1 MHVLQ
6 QLWEVS
12 HRMRFPV
19 NDIGSIS
26 LVSNS
31 ATASIPHSA
40 QLTHCF
46 CFFSLWVHT
55 FCIFFFSFWWI
66 EIRTP
71 NTYVNEANC
80 ANDTNVQIV
89 FCVWQQVTPS
99 AHFLGSHSQVCQVHA
114 VIIQKIFECT
124 YESELQ
130 LNVVLM

>member
-1 MHVLQ
+1 MSSHVL
-6 QLWEVS
+6 
-12 HRMRFPV
+12 
-19 NDIGSIS
+19 
-26 LVSNS
+26 
-31 ATASIPHSA
+31 
-40 QLTHCF
+40 F
-46 CFFSLWVHT
+46 CLL
-55 FCIFFFSFWWI
+55 FSFLF
-66 EIRTP
+66 EELKFEHA

-89 FCVWQQVTPS
+89 FCVRQQVTPS